1 MRRRNLKQLSRRD
14 MLQLAAFGGV
24 GCSLSGWF
32 PAFADEAALDP
43 ARKRSCILLWMSGG
57 PTQTDTFDMKPE
69 HANGGEFKPIDT
81 TVPGIQ
87 ISEHLPTLAQ
97 QAEHM
102 AIVRSMETAEGDH
115 SRATYHL
122 RTGYRPMG
130 SVQYPTMGSLFSHQ
144 LGEEASE
151 IPNFVSILPMRGFSP
166 AAYGPGYLGP
176 KYAPLVVA
184 GSNGYGATVA
194 SDPENFGGPLEVRN
208 LALPEAVDDDQS
220 GSRLDLLTGFDSGF
234 RETRPGSASDSHR
247 DAYDAAVR
255 MMRSQAGGAFLL
267 EEEPLELRERYGR
280 NRFGQGCLLARRLV
294 ERGVPFVEVSLNSVD
309 GTGVFGWDTHNDNF
323 NAVKTLCGVLDP
335 GWGTLLADLQDRGLL
350 ETTTV
355 VWMGEFGRTPQINGS
370 SGRDHFPN
378 AWATVLCGGGINGG
392 QVVGKTSDSGMEVED
407 RPVKVPD
414 LIATIA
420 TAVGIDP
427 MRQNMSNVGRPIRI
441 ADPEALPMEE
451 LLA

>member
-1 MRRRNLKQLSRRD
+1 MQRRNFEQLSRRE
-14 MLQLAAFGGV
+14 MLRLSALGV
-24 GCSLSGWF
+24 AGYSLSNWF
-32 PAFADEAALDP
+32 PAFAQEAASDP

-97 QAEHM
+97 QMEHI

-115 SRATYHL
+115 ARATYHL

-130 SVQYPTMGSLFSHQ
+130 SVQYPTLGSLFSHQ
-144 LGEEASE
+144 LGEESTE
-151 IPNFVSILPMRGFSP
+151 IPNFVSVLPMRGFSP

-176 KYAPLVVA
+176 KYAPLVVG
-184 GSNGYGATVA
+184 GSNAYGASVA
-194 SDPENFGGPLEVRN
+194 QDTEGFGAPLEVRN
-208 LALPEAVDDDQS
+208 LDLPDNVVDDQS
-220 GSRLDLLTGFDSGF
+220 RSRLEMLTGFDSEF
-234 RETRPGSASDSHR
+234 RESRPGGASDSHR

-255 MMRSQAGGAFLL
+255 MMRSQAGGAFNL
-267 EEEPLELRERYGR
+267 EEEPVELRERYGR
-280 NRFGQGCLLARRLV
+280 NQFGQGCLLARRLV

-323 NAVKTLCGVLDP
+323 NAVKTLCSVLDP
-335 GWGTLLADLQDRGLL
+335 GWGTLMADLHDRGLL
-350 ETTTV
+350 ESTTV

-378 AWATVLCGGGINGG
+378 AWSTVVCGGGVRGG
-392 QVVGKTSDSGMEVED
+392 QVIGQTSESGMAVED

-420 TAVGIDP
+420 QAVGIDP

-441 ADPEALPMEE
+441 ADPEAQPLEE